1 MYGEAVPLRAL
12 MTIPGLTKQDCT
24 ELLSELS
31 VREIALT
38 PAVSLQR
45 IVGQGK
51 AEAIETFFQSDY
63 LTTASTEVSKYLY
76 H

>member
-1 MYGEAVPLRAL
+1 MYAETVPTRVL

-24 ELLSELS
+24 ELLSEFS
-31 VREIALT
+31 IREIAFT
-38 PAVSLQR
+38 PSASLQR

-63 LTTASTEVSKYLY
+63 LTAALDEMS
-76 H
+76 